1 MEQTGLPAL
10 IAAAQ
15 EGDPV
20 AYAAIADRLEEIGQA
35 ELASRARWCVRGN
48 RVAFLAPAALA
59 SIRQDCQALGL
70 IRK

>member
-1 MEQTGLPAL
+1 MDQNDLSAL
-10 IAAAQ
+10 LASAKG
-15 EGDPV
+15 GDLA

-70 IRK
+70 IRQ